1 MPPALFEFLYREY
14 ASELLSLDAELR
26 SRVADLPV
34 ARPVRQR
41 RLARFL
47 VGLYKRE
54 LSRARKPAAGLES
67 ALHEV
72 QDR

>member
-1 MPPALFEFLYREY
+1 
-14 ASELLSLDAELR
+14 LLSLDAELR

-54 LSRARKPAAGLES
+54 LSRARKPDTSLQS
-67 ALHEV
+67 AFHEV